1 VSEGKRTLKQRAFRE
16 SGSTSRSH
24 STFSLFSP
32 CLPSIAMLLAEHNA
46 PHGFALINALA
57 LAKVILIAQD
67 LGR

>member
-1 VSEGKRTLKQRAFRE
+1 
-16 SGSTSRSH
+16 
-24 STFSLFSP
+24 
-32 CLPSIAMLLAEHNA
+32 MLLAEHNA

>member
-1 VSEGKRTLKQRAFRE
+1 MFAFYK
-16 SGSTSRSH
+16 
-24 STFSLFSP
+24 
-32 CLPSIAMLLAEHNA
+32 AMLLAEHNVDFA